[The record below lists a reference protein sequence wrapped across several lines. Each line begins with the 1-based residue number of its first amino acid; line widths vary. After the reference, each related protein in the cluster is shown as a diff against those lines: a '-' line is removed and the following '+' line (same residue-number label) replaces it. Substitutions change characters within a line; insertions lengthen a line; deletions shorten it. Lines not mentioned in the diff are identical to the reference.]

1 MNPYVGFK
9 AVKKDIDRNEMEY
22 LAALRLEKAASKAA
36 ALNTNA
42 KKSTT

>member
-9 AVKKDIDRNEMEY
+9 EIKKDIDRNEMEY
-22 LAALRLEKAASKAA
+22 LATLRMEKAASKAA
-36 ALNTNA
+36 ALNPNA